1 VLADVCMRSQADAAQ
16 GWRGGQP
23 GQTHFRE
30 GALGEDTADDALAGA
45 RAEATRGGSRDGRGK
60 HSHEQTSLSTGA
72 VADDDELSTN
82 LRHGVGFGGGGSGSG
97 SVSVWGLQRQKS
109 VDKGRWQRLGW
120 VVEVEVVSESDSLQE
135 AKTVRARTTHH
146 APRTGARGPAA
157 VLLVPC
163 SGVALVGARG
173 RQEWLVHCNAMQC
186 TQRSER
192 GGMDWMVD
200 ASR

>member
-146 APRTGARGPAA
+146 GRGHGGLRLCCLCRARALPWLEREDGK
-157 VLLVPC
+157 
-163 SGVALVGARG
+163 SG
-173 RQEWLVHCNAMQC
+173 WCTAMQC
-186 TQRSER
+186 NAIREVNEEEWI
-192 GGMDWMVD
+192 GW
-200 ASR
+200 